1 MPAAYAGADLFI
13 STSQWGETYAYTPR
27 EANSLGVPVVAFDI
41 SGYNEIIKDGR
52 NGRLAKSVDEFTA
65 HVKWFADGNRLDG
78 DIREYIRGCTDQ
90 AVAYEQLIGFFR
102 DCLAPSGEQG

>member
-52 NGRLAKSVDEFTA
+52 NGRLAKTVDDFIEQ
-65 HVKWFADGNRLDG
+65 VKWFAAGNRLDG
-78 DIREYIRGCTDQ
+78 DIREYIRGRTDF
-90 AVAYEQLIGFFR
+90 ATAYEQLLGFFR
-102 DCLAPSGEQG
+102 DCLAPNSEQC